1 MAPLDVFGT
10 PEQPTTGPEQRCDLK
25 PSSRSLAL
33 YLKSSQVDE
42 FERELAV
49 QLREVRTPAFED
61 WVFRNAAAANGMTM
75 PELVAALADWDP
87 VTKQR
92 RTQRSDEKKRV
103 ERMVKEARLALAER
117 LAKGVLRRRQKR
129 LAKAAD
135 HIE

>member
-1 MAPLDVFGT
+1 
-10 PEQPTTGPEQRCDLK
+10 
-25 PSSRSLAL
+25 
-33 YLKSSQVDE
+33 
-42 FERELAV
+42 
-49 QLREVRTPAFED
+49 
-61 WVFRNAAAANGMTM
+61 MTM
-75 PELVAALADWDP
+75 PELLAALADWDP

-103 ERMVKEARLALAER
+103 ERMVKEARLALAKR